1 MLQEK
6 LSGRGEEDEVVNR
19 VISDLNDLI
28 VEDKIIES
36 RIHAYVSLGK
46 TERYIRT
53 KLKQKKFDNELI
65 ESLLSEKKE
74 VFHNPETYRPQIERA
89 IQK

>member
-6 LSGRGEEDEVVNR
+6 LSGRGEEEETVNR
-19 VISDLNDLI
+19 VISDLSGLI

-36 RIHAYVSLGK
+36 RIHAYVSSGK

-53 KLKQKKFDNELI
+53 KLKQKKFDPELI
-65 ESLLSEKKE
+65 EKCLTEREDIL
-74 VFHNPETYRPQIERA
+74 HDPETYRPQIQRA
-89 IQK
+89 VQK